1 MVIGSGH
8 SKSVNQFYTFLYNG
22 QFTYQSQMCTYQ
34 RNSKLNLLQ
43 YCNTIREREKKCD
56 TLYTHT
62 QCIFTIHKK
71 KLKMHLRNLWKN
83 KILLCAYQCFSI
95 LDVERVHRHC
105 VVLLILQTEKGK
117 LRSQVCLSP
126 HLLLEHQQI
135 RSQLFLFVPALL
147 SMFLNDN
154 GCQLF
159 FSYLE
164 SSGFTGMKIR
174 LPWILT

>member
-8 SKSVNQFYTFLYNG
+8 SKSVNQFYTLLYNG
-22 QFTYQSQMCTYQ
+22 QFAYQSQMCTYQ

-71 KLKMHLRNLWKN
+71 KLKMYLRNLWRN
-83 KILLCAYQCFSI
+83 KILLYAYQCFSI
-95 LDVERVHRHC
+95 LDVERGHRHC

-117 LRSQVCLSP
+117 LKKLGLFKATFIIRASVD
-126 HLLLEHQQI
+126 QI
-135 RSQLFLFVPALL
+135 PALPFCP
-147 SMFLNDN
+147 STVIHVS
-154 GCQLF
+154 Q
-159 FSYLE
+159 
-164 SSGFTGMKIR
+164 
-174 LPWILT
+174 